1 MIGAARWS
9 CFIASAMFAASRLS
23 SRPGFAGVE
32 NVQLYPR
39 SETLQKYR
47 LMSCPAEYPREPVRR
62 QDNVTHAPGQAR
74 ESPAVGDGGAA
85 KRALVGRAGRG
96 SLCARR
102 GKGTACACKAGLVSQ
117 WPRRVVQRAR
127 TVLTVQYYQQRAGTP
142 PVHGLLTCSLTRV
155 GGTINVR
162 TVPDP
167 SSASC
172 LHALGKPL
180 GSRDHTPR
188 RRGCGYA
195 LMEYSTHHY
204 DRVQTGAPQR
214 AANTNTCEAPAVF
227 FATDSR
233 HATFPYAD
241 QPCPCNHPYARVLY
255 CRAAPRDWTG

>member
-1 MIGAARWS
+1 MSQSSSVAVGVVYACRTKVIGAARWS

-47 LMSCPAEYPREPVRR
+47 LMSCPAEDPREPVRR

-102 GKGTACACKAGLVSQ
+102 GKGTACACMAGLVSP

-127 TVLTVQYYQQRAGTP
+127 TVLTVQHYQQRVGTP
-142 PVHGLLTCSLTRV
+142 PVHLF
-155 GGTINVR
+155 
-162 TVPDP
+162 P
-167 SSASC
+167 
-172 LHALGKPL
+172 
-180 GSRDHTPR
+180 HTSGR
-188 RRGCGYA
+188 Y
-195 LMEYSTHHY
+195 YK
-204 DRVQTGAPQR
+204 R
-214 AANTNTCEAPAVF
+214 ADC
-227 FATDSR
+227 
-233 HATFPYAD
+233 
-241 QPCPCNHPYARVLY
+241 ARSV
-255 CRAAPRDWTG
+255 